1 MIMNKKVWMIKHK
14 PTGLYYRDDSKTTNL
29 SKVNGTMYTK
39 KPTLESTVGNLVMYG
54 RLKVEGEIAEEYG
67 LKVKFD
73 DGYKTYVITDCEY
86 YGEIFEIEEF
96 ELVKVGDSE

>member
-1 MIMNKKVWMIKHK
+1 MNKKIWMIKHK

-73 DGYKTYVITDCEY
+73 DGYKTYVLVDGDY

-96 ELVKVGDSE
+96 SLVKVEDAK